1 MESSGKEPEPLVYVD
16 IRQNETVYKN
26 TSPSECNEILKF
38 VKLHQNQKIGVITP
52 FVNQKNLINRELQK
66 YGCTNVSC
74 GTVHSFQGDEKDVI
88 LFSLALTR
96 QTGQKTYDW
105 LKNNREL
112 INVAVSRAK
121 DKFVLLLSEQELSR
135 LHTANERDDIYELA
149 EYVRTNGKS
158 QVTGLQVS
166 SRALGVKP
174 YSTETE
180 DAFLMNLN
188 HALDNITVQ
197 HRQCV
202 VHKEVAISQVFQE
215 DFSYHNLFY
224 TGRFDFVVFDKFEQ
238 KPLLAIEL
246 DGKEH
251 FDDETVKARDRQKQ
265 EICWQHN
272 FQLIRVENS
281 YARRYT
287 YIKNILSEYF
297 SKV

>member
-1 MESSGKEPEPLVYVD
+1 
-16 IRQNETVYKN
+16 
-26 TSPSECNEILKF
+26 
-38 VKLHQNQKIGVITP
+38 
-52 FVNQKNLINRELQK
+52 
-66 YGCTNVSC
+66 
-74 GTVHSFQGDEKDVI
+74 
-88 LFSLALTR
+88 
-96 QTGQKTYDW
+96 
-105 LKNNREL
+105 
-112 INVAVSRAK
+112 
-121 DKFVLLLSEQELSR
+121 
-135 LHTANERDDIYELA
+135 
-149 EYVRTNGKS
+149 
-158 QVTGLQVS
+158 
-166 SRALGVKP
+166 
-174 YSTETE
+174 
-180 DAFLMNLN
+180 MNLN